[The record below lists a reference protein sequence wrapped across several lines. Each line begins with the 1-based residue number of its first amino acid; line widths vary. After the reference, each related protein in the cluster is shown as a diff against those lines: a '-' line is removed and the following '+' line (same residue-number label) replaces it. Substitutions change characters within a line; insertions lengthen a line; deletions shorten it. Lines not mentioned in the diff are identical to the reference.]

1 MLTSRCI
8 DVIQGSSGNNWFNKV
23 ISMIVDVSHDIC
35 FQKLNVSL
43 CFKRKESYQLVS
55 FIKLK
60 TANINI
66 YSAYLVCFILH

>member
-1 MLTSRCI
+1 
-8 DVIQGSSGNNWFNKV
+8 
-23 ISMIVDVSHDIC
+23 MIVDVSHDIC